1 MDIVVG
7 ILFAIIFYATAVGI
21 AGYVSKPVMKLLDR
35 ITSPKYKFFLK
46 IAYDLYFWTGIGML
60 ISLIIYIPIWDW
72 WYNDSPIS
80 YAFYL
85 EIFKSD

>member
-7 ILFAIIFYATAVGI
+7 ILFAIIFYATTVGVAVFGVKI
-21 AGYVSKPVMKLLDR
+21 INKLLDG
-35 ITSPKYKFFLK
+35 ITAPKYKFFLK
-46 IAYDLYFWTGIGML
+46 IAYDHIFWTGIGIL
-60 ISLIIYIPIWDW
+60 ISLIIYIPIWEW